1 MTIEEKLKY
10 LQDASMEDA
19 RAMGNE
25 IISEHQEALDQI
37 LKEHKETAIRQ
48 AELTLKT
55 ETANARQSLNK
66 AMARAQ
72 IELKREQGKCQTDL
86 KNRLFK
92 RVLVLVKEY
101 MKTDDYKKILE
112 KRIQK
117 SLDFADGEEILIY
130 INPSDA
136 HLKDDLEAKTGS
148 SLTVSREDFIG
159 GTRAVM
165 QKRRILID
173 YSFKSA
179 LSEEYGNFLFLGG
192 DNYV

>member
-1 MTIEEKLKY
+1 MVSATLSPF
-10 LQDASMEDA
+10 A
-19 RAMGNE
+19 
-25 IISEHQEALDQI
+25 
-37 LKEHKETAIRQ
+37 
-48 AELTLKT
+48 AELESALENPRTLPPRRSIADSK
-55 ETANARQSLNK
+55 L
-66 AMARAQ
+66 
-72 IELKREQGKCQTDL
+72 
-86 KNRLFK
+86 K

-179 LSEEYGNFLFLGG
+179 LSEEYDNFLFLGG

>member
-1 MTIEEKLKY
+1 
-10 LQDASMEDA
+10 MEDA

-37 LKEHKETAIRQ
+37 LKEHKKTAIRQ

-101 MKTDDYKKILE
+101 MKTDDYKKFWKNVFKNHWILQMV
-112 KRIQK
+112 KK
-117 SLDFADGEEILIY
+117 F
-130 INPSDA
+130 
-136 HLKDDLEAKTGS
+136 
-148 SLTVSREDFIG
+148 
-159 GTRAVM
+159 
-165 QKRRILID
+165 
-173 YSFKSA
+173 
-179 LSEEYGNFLFLGG
+179 
-192 DNYV
+192 